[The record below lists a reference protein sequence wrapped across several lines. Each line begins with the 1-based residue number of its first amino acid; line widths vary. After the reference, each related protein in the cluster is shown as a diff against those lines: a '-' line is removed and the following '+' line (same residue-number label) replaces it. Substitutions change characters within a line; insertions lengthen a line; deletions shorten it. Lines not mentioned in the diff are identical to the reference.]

1 MAKVSMQT
9 TIPASADEVWR
20 TISDFNGLPKFVS
33 AITASSMEGSGVGAL
48 RTLTLQDSD
57 APVVEKL
64 ESLDEQARSLS
75 YSIIQSPLPLADYL
89 ATVEVR
95 QLDEKQCEIKWW
107 STFEPKGA
115 PEAEAQ
121 KIVEGVYTMAFDG
134 LKKIY
139 GGK

>member
-33 AITASSMEGSGVGAL
+33 AITASSMEGSGVGAV

-64 ESLDEQARSLS
+64 ESLDEQARTLS
-75 YSIIQSPLPLADYL
+75 YSIIQSPLPLTDYF

-95 QLDEKQCEIKWW
+95 QLDEKQCELKWW

-121 KIVEGVYTMAFDG
+121 KIVEGVYTMGFEG

-139 GGK
+139 GGE

>member
-9 TIPASADEVWR
+9 TIHASADEVWN
-20 TISDFNGLPKFVS
+20 TISDFNGLPTFIP
-33 AITASSMEGSGVGAL
+33 AIIKSSMEGSGVGAV
-48 RTLTLQDSD
+48 RTLKLQDSD
-57 APVVEKL
+57 APIVEKL
-64 ESLDEQARSLS
+64 ERLDEQARTLS
-75 YSIIQSPLPLADYL
+75 YSIIESPLPLANYI

-95 QLDEKQCEIKWW
+95 QLDEKQCELKWW

-115 PEAEAQ
+115 PEAEEQ

-139 GGK
+139 GGE